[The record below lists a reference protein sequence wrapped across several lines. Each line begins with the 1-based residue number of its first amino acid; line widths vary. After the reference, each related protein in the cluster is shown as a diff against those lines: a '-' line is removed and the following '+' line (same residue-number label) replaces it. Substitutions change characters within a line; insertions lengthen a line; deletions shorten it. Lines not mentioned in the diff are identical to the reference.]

1 MAPGHPSHP
10 HSTTNLANSLL
21 LEWATKSNNP
31 NNNNNNIC
39 SSNLLAVTKFK
50 EFGVCFALIFAVLK
64 KYQVSPIQGPHRRGV
79 PHSNQVE
86 NFNSICVSKLTNVC
100 ERPFKVTNV
109 CT

>member
-64 KYQVSPIQGPHRRGV
+64 KYPVSPIQGPTEEVSHI
-79 PHSNQVE
+79 PTKLKI
-86 NFNSICVSKLTNVC
+86 SIPSA
-100 ERPFKVTNV
+100 FQS
-109 CT
+109 